1 MSSLIPWQRNWKW
14 TSCWILRELNICNAV
29 SWNVSNMFW
38 VEKWI
43 KFGFLILQ
51 EAEGNEEEEPAGKDE
66 VDEEETERLEIEKK
80 VLFLVKALC

>member
-1 MSSLIPWQRNWKW
+1 
-14 TSCWILRELNICNAV
+14 
-29 SWNVSNMFW
+29 MFW